1 MDKNILQDRIRKLQR
16 GEIQSKKYTDKEI
29 MKKIEY
35 FKNIKNVKSVDSG
48 RISKKRWD
56 YEIKRNT
63 EFSSSFEK
71 CPDLGFLRL
80 EYIMNYGL

>member
-71 CPDLGFLRL
+71 YPDLGFLRL